1 MAEHRHKKKEDLIL
15 IFLIILGFGA
25 LVMGFSQFRATI
37 KGKIFNSSSEQIN
50 INDNQNLNNL
60 VALKTKDTD
69 GDGLTDYD
77 EIYVYHTSPYL
88 TDSDSDGY
96 SDKEEIASGYDPN
109 CSSDQTGMPC
119 NSPLTKIDIYNTS
132 TEQNLIKE
140 TNGNFNQQNILS
152 GQASASEVRALMLQA
167 GMNKED
173 LDKITDEQLLETY
186 RDTLSKSGETQTNSN
201 LNLPVNSSIN
211 FNPDNISAEE
221 LRQLLLNEGIDKNML
236 DKIDDATLKQM
247 FLEAMKKDQQ

>member
-1 MAEHRHKKKEDLIL
+1 MEEHKHKKKEDLIL
-15 IFLIILGFGA
+15 VFLIILGFGA
-25 LVMGFSQFRATI
+25 LILGFSQFRATI

-69 GDGLTDYD
+69 SDGLTDYD

-88 TDSDSDGY
+88 ADSDSDGY
-96 SDKEEIASGYDPN
+96 SDKEEITSGHDPN

-140 TNGNFNQQNILS
+140 TNGNFNPQNILS
-152 GQASASEVRALMLQA
+152 GSATASEIRNMLLKA
-167 GMNKED
+167 GMSKED
-173 LDKITDEQLLETY
+173 LDKITNEQLIETY
-186 RDTLSKSGETQTNSN
+186 KNTLSQSNETQTNSN
-201 LNLPVNSSIN
+201 LNLNVNRSIN
-211 FNPDNISAEE
+211 FNPDDISAEE

-247 FLEAMKKDQQ
+247 FLEAMKKNQQ